1 MPFKFPKH
9 SDSDI
14 DSQIERAQEADQKDR
29 LRYGGG
35 SPNRQLRAPEAFP
48 GLEQILAK
56 GPDLVIQR
64 GREDIAAVMEP
75 STQKPEPVR
84 EPGPTPETQE

>member
-1 MPFKFPKH
+1 ME
-9 SDSDI
+9 
-14 DSQIERAQEADQKDR
+14 SQIERAQEADRKDR

-35 SPNRQLRAPEAFP
+35 SPNRQLRAPEAIP
-48 GLEQILAK
+48 GLEQTLAK

-64 GREDIAAVMEP
+64 GRQESGEDIAAVMEP